1 MTATEN
7 IQLPDATIHCLIS
20 GRNNAPAL
28 VLLHGNGEDSRVFN
42 LQIRYFSQYYK
53 VIAIDTRGHGQS
65 TMGTAPFNFHTFAA
79 DLIAVLDALQIEKA
93 HIVGFSDGAN
103 TALHAALIAPERI
116 LSMVLLGPNYN
127 PKGLTPIVRLQI
139 RFAYIGLSIASL
151 FSTKMRKRKK
161 IWGLMVYHPN
171 LTIKELSRITN
182 HTLIITG
189 ENDMVSQRHNDEL
202 SNAITGSK
210 RLIIPGGDHFWM
222 FQYPDTLH
230 RHVIKF
236 LKVGK
241 MEEIGKIEKLCPFI
255 IQTHFKH

>member
-1 MTATEN
+1 MTTD
-7 IQLPDATIHCLIS
+7 IQKKDIPLSDVTIHCEIA
-20 GRNNAPAL
+20 GRDEAPAF
-28 VLLHGNGEDSRVFN
+28 VLLHGNGENLHIFD

-65 TMGTAPFNFHTFAA
+65 TLGTAPFNFHTFAA

-93 HIVGFSDGAN
+93 HIIGFSDGAN

-139 RFAYIGLSIASL
+139 QITYIGLSIASL
-151 FSTKMRKRKK
+151 FSAKIRKRKK
-161 IWGLMVYHPN
+161 IWGLMVYEPN
-171 LTIKELSRITN
+171 LTIEEISRITN

-189 ENDMVSQRHNDEL
+189 EKDMVSQRHNDEL

-210 RLIIPGGDHFWM
+210 RLIIPNGDHFWM
-222 FQYPDTLH
+222 FQDPETLN
-230 RHVIKF
+230 RHVIDF
-236 LKVGK
+236 LRT
-241 MEEIGKIEKLCPFI
+241 LSS
-255 IQTHFKH
+255 

>member
-1 MTATEN
+1 MTATERYARV
-7 IQLPDATIHCLIS
+7 IPLPDATIHCQIS
-20 GRNNAPAL
+20 SRNAAPAL
-28 VLLHGNGEDSRVFN
+28 VLLHGNGEDSHIFD

-139 RFAYIGLSIASL
+139 QITYIGLSIASL
-151 FSTKMRKRKK
+151 FSAKIRKRKK
-161 IWGLMVYHPN
+161 IWGLMVYEPN
-171 LTIKELSRITN
+171 LTIPEIQRITN
-182 HTLIITG
+182 RTLIITG

-202 SNAITGSK
+202 SNAIAGSK

-222 FQYPDTLH
+222 FHDSETLN
-230 RHVIKF
+230 RLVMEF
-236 LKVGK
+236 LKVG
-241 MEEIGKIEKLCPFI
+241 EIGKMGEIV
-255 IQTHFKH
+255 